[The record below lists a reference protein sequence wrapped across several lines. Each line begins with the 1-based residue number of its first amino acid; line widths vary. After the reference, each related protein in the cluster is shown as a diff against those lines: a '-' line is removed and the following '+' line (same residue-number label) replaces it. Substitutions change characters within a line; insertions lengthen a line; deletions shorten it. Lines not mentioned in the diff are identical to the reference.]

1 MFSIVLVIIMMIY
14 SVAKSQKLMSGDETI
29 FMSSAKYYDTDK
41 EDMNLTYFED
51 YKVGSNSSDNHI
63 ATYSM
68 GEFEDSFNIFV
79 GTANSSM
86 DLLDN
91 PYVEFNIYG
100 IDQNWGAFQ
109 MQDIKLRKC
118 SREDLT

>member
-1 MFSIVLVIIMMIY
+1 MSIY
-14 SVAKSQKLMSGDETI
+14 SIAQFQKFLSGDESI
-29 FMSSAKYYDTDK
+29 FMSSLKYYDTDK
-41 EDMNLTYFED
+41 DDMNLTYFED
-51 YKVGSNSSDNHI
+51 YKIGSNSSDDHI

-79 GTANSSM
+79 GTANKSI

-100 IDQNWGAFQ
+100 ID
-109 MQDIKLRKC
+109 
-118 SREDLT
+118 